1 MPIIGA
7 RARGAKAQGP
17 RDWARRNWWQIGV
30 LTIAG
35 WTAFYVAVI
44 LPMQSQNT
52 VATSR
57 VATQRSVTLHSINWN
72 EPISLLRSPSWS
84 NLMHPMASAGPR
96 PPLLLHKVAASRASL
111 LGSHVAMD
119 GPALA
124 DVSAEDSERKT
135 VRTAELDLEVRNPAQ
150 SAPIPARRESKDPST
165 RES

>member
-7 RARGAKAQGP
+7 RDRGAKDWGA

-84 NLMHPMASAGPR
+84 NLMHPMASAGPA
-96 PPLLLHKVAASRASL
+96 PPPCVHKGAASGAALHCSAAHIAGPLL
-111 LGSHVAMD
+111 
-119 GPALA
+119 A
-124 DVSAEDSERKT
+124 D
-135 VRTAELDLEVRNPAQ
+135 L
-150 SAPIPARRESKDPST
+150 
-165 RES
+165 